1 MERSAVKPVAFFF
14 AHLLSIL
21 CLTVNQYLPQSIHLS
36 TSKHIFEEPKA
47 YLSGCERY
55 MNEDAKGHQL
65 ECERYMNEDAI
76 RHQWECG
83 RLFLSFFEFFFQSL
97 NHVFQLR
104 YSSRSVVRML
114 LVVG

>member
-14 AHLLSIL
+14 ARLLSIL
-21 CLTVNQYLPQSIHLS
+21 CLTVSQYLPQSRHLS
-36 TSKHIFEEPKA
+36 TSKHIFEESKA

-55 MNEDAKGHQL
+55 INEDAKRHQL
-65 ECERYMNEDAI
+65 ECERYTNEDAI
-76 RHQWECG
+76 RHQWEYG
-83 RLFLSFFEFFFQSL
+83 RLFLSFFEFFFQPL

-104 YSSRSVVRML
+104 YTSRSVVRML